1 MTTRQPPRPI
11 GPGVAGLLSLAV
23 FASLQLVPPV
33 GVFVALLAPLPLLH
47 FAASGRPSLIAW
59 GWVAIALTGAFLLLH
74 WPDLLIGVAGFLL
87 VTVWPVV
94 SIEAWVRR
102 PWNTGRWLAIVAT
115 VAWASLVALFMAG
128 AWPLAP
134 ADALREVMAK
144 DLAAN
149 ATMTEALGLGGA
161 AAEAV
166 TQALGVVAYLAPS
179 LLALYVVAVALWS
192 RPRLPL
198 LGFPRGCEPFAEYA
212 SEEWLPVGFLLGG
225 VAWVVAP
232 EPARWL
238 GGNMLFTVLGLYFIH
253 GLAIIHFYLGRRLA
267 GNRWVRVGVG
277 VLCLQV
283 PLAAVVS
290 VLGLIDAF
298 FRLRRGSGSD
308 EEKKP

>member
-1 MTTRQPPRPI
+1 M
-11 GPGVAGLLSLAV
+11 LSVAV
-23 FASLQLVPPV
+23 FASLQLLPPV

-47 FAASGRPSLIAW
+47 FAASGRPSVIAW
-59 GWVAIALTGAFLLLH
+59 GWVAIALTGAFFVLH
-74 WPDLLIGVAGFLL
+74 WPDLLIGVSGFLL
-87 VTVWPVV
+87 LTVWPVV

-102 PWNTGRWLAIVAT
+102 TWNTGRWLAIVAG
-115 VAWASLVALFMAG
+115 VAWASLVALFVAG

-134 ADALREVMAK
+134 ADALGVMIAR

-149 ATMTEALGLGGA
+149 TSLTEALGLGGA
-161 AAEAV
+161 ATEAV
-166 TQALGVVAYLAPS
+166 AQALHLVAYLAPS
-179 LLALYVVAVALWS
+179 LLTMYVVAVALWA

-198 LGFPRGCEPFAEYA
+198 LGFARGSKPFAEFG
-212 SEEWLPVGFLLGG
+212 SEEWLPVGFLVGG

-232 EPARWL
+232 EPVKWL
-238 GGNMLFTVLGLYFIH
+238 GGNMLFTVLGLYFVH

-277 VLCLQV
+277 VLCVQV
-283 PLAAVVS
+283 PLAGVVS

-308 EEKKP
+308 EEKTS